1 MHRSSSQ
8 DRHARRPALEQCE
21 DRILQTVTVEMVGT
35 KATQPQE
42 MVCTPT
48 ASLTSVFYNAM
59 PGHAPGIFDDPFFFD
74 PN

>member
-21 DRILQTVTVEMVGT
+21 DRILETVTVEPVGT

-42 MVCTPT
+42 TACTPT
-48 ASLTSVFYNAM
+48 ASGTAVFYNATL
-59 PGHAPGIFDDPFFFD
+59 GHASGIFDDPFFFD